1 MITMNIVMRKGVIN
15 EGSRENRNAP
25 RLVSASANPPVEF
38 RQSHLVVT
46 ITVTPSARSVLAVRI
61 SLPANAV
68 EGQLLKPPQ
77 PPPPVL
83 PGIVLGYPLQQL
95 DRLLPDVL
103 VFVEEAEGDVKES
116 RVRFWCH
123 AQEKTNL
130 VV

>member
-1 MITMNIVMRKGVIN
+1 MLT
-15 EGSRENRNAP
+15 
-25 RLVSASANPPVEF
+25 
-38 RQSHLVVT
+38 
-46 ITVTPSARSVLAVRI
+46 VRI

-95 DRLLPDVL
+95 YRLLPDVL
-103 VFVEEAEGDVKES
+103 VFVEEAEGDVKQS
-116 RVRFWCH
+116 RVRFWPH
-123 AQEKTNL
+123 AQEEAYL